1 MHVHACIHTYTH
13 TRTHTYI
20 HAVTESVVLHMT
32 MWPNPPLWFSS
43 SKADLA
49 ENAKQGLNK
58 LLANEVPIEIKPVN
72 PPHFYRVTASEPRK
86 LFWVR
91 ARGHIGN
98 MGRADLHTAPRHI
111 N

>member
-1 MHVHACIHTYTH
+1 
-13 TRTHTYI
+13 
-20 HAVTESVVLHMT
+20 MT
-32 MWPNPPLWFSS
+32 MFFFSLWVSF

-72 PPHFYRVTASEPRK
+72 PPHFYRITAAEPRK

-98 MGRADLHTAPRHI
+98 MD
-111 N
+111 